1 MPECVGGWGEEIERE
16 NERVGEHG
24 EGEKK
29 RGRGWGEEW
38 GEEGRE
44 KSKAGVMKRRR
55 REGCGE
61 GKRE

>member
-1 MPECVGGWGEEIERE
+1 MGKER
-16 NERVGEHG
+16 
-24 EGEKK
+24 KK

-44 KSKAGVMKRRR
+44 KSKAGVMKRRW